1 MMFWPQVCT
10 TKVIMEEQSYFGKII
25 TNSAS
30 TLLVILAILLFVLE
44 S

>member
-1 MMFWPQVCT
+1 MFWPKVCV

-25 TNSAS
+25 TNAAS
-30 TLLVILAILLFVLE
+30 ILLVVLAILLFVLG